1 MLAIAGGKGGCGKT
15 TTTHRL
21 AAELARLGETPL
33 AVDADAEMPDLH
45 LVADVPAG
53 PGLPAVTAGDRPR
66 SVAHRTAGGVDVLPT
81 DGIAADAVPA
91 ALRRFR
97 TDEGP
102 VLVDCPAGAGRD
114 ATRPLRAAT
123 RTLLVTTPT
132 PAALRDT
139 LKTAAMART
148 VETAPIGVVIVDR
161 CGRDAERSDG
171 RSARSA
177 NGQPSDGRLTDADAR
192 RLFDCPLLGRVSS
205 ATRERP
211 PAAES
216 GDGYATLARTVHKRN
231 I

>member
-45 LVADVPAG
+45 LVAGVPAG
-53 PGLPAVTAGDRPR
+53 PGLSAVTAGDDPR
-66 SVAHRTAGGVDVLPT
+66 SVAHRTASGVDVLPA

-91 ALRRFR
+91 ALRRLR

-102 VLVDCPAGAGRD
+102 VFVDCPAGAGRD

-148 VETAPIGVVIVDR
+148 VGTGPVGVVAVDR
-161 CGRDAERSDG
+161 RGRDAERSDTQPV
-171 RSARSA
+171 RVAD
-177 NGQPSDGRLTDADAR
+177 GQPPPGGRLTDADAR

-205 ATRERP
+205 ATRERLP
-211 PAAES
+211 SA
-216 GDGYATLARTVHKRN
+216 GDGYAAIARIVHKRN

>member
-45 LVADVPAG
+45 LVAGVPAG
-53 PGLPAVTAGDRPR
+53 PGLPAVAAGDRPR
-66 SVAHRTAGGVDVLPT
+66 SVAHRTAGGVDVLPA
-81 DGIAADAVPA
+81 DGVAADAVPA
-91 ALRRFR
+91 ALRRLR
-97 TDEGP
+97 TDAGP

-114 ATRPLRAAT
+114 VTRPLRAAT

-132 PAALRDT
+132 AAALRDT

-148 VETAPIGVVIVDR
+148 VGTEPVGVVAVDR
-161 CGRDAERSDG
+161 RGRDAGRSDAESG
-171 RSARSA
+171 RLAD
-177 NGQPSDGRLTDADAR
+177 GQPPPDGHLTDADAR
-192 RLFDCPLLGRVSS
+192 RLFDCPLLSRVS
-205 ATRERP
+205 TTTGERP
-211 PAAES
+211 TGVA
-216 GDGYATLARTVHKRN
+216 DGYATLARTVHKRN

>member
-33 AVDADAEMPDLH
+33 AVDADAELPDLH
-45 LVADVPAG
+45 LVAGVPAG
-53 PGLPAVTAGDRPR
+53 PGLPAVTAGEQPR
-66 SVAHRTAGGVDVLPT
+66 SVAHRTAGGVDVLPA
-81 DGIAADAVPA
+81 DGVAAAAVPA
-91 ALRRFR
+91 ALRRLR
-97 TDEGP
+97 ADAGP

-132 PAALRDT
+132 AAALRDT

-148 VETAPIGVVIVDR
+148 VGTDPVGVVAVDR
-161 CGRDAERSDG
+161 RGCDADRSDVESV
-171 RSARSA
+171 RTAD
-177 NGQPSDGRLTDADAR
+177 GQPPSDDRLTDADAR

-205 ATRERP
+205 TTGEQPTKTA
-211 PAAES
+211 
-216 GDGYATLARTVHKRN
+216 DGYATIAKTVNNHK